1 MVFPQLCVLSVA
13 TCSSQILL
21 GYTAMGYLNRLVKVM
36 VERLILLLMAPTRAI
51 CDLLI
56 TLSSDLVF
64 L

>member
-1 MVFPQLCVLSVA
+1 MVFPQLFVLSVA

-36 VERLILLLMAPTRAI
+36 LERLLLMTPTRAI